1 MDRPCNCNRASRV
14 NGECIYNGDCRKSI
28 VVYKAECKLCK
39 MAYFGNTQQQLKKR
53 TNQHLAD
60 VCNLVNK
67 NKTSD
72 SFAKHFAQHFPNRQE
87 KLTIGEARTY
97 VKIAI
102 EWQGN
107 PISCNKSFG
116 NLNCSL
122 CMHERLIILKH
133 SRKDPSKIINT
144 STEFYGACRH
154 KPRFH
159 RYPDNCTTLSTDD
172 EHLSSERVMPTITN
186 NTPNL
191 TEDTPTLCLEINESQ
206 EVHTPRDQN
215 SRSLSADRNG
225 TDNSNHSVE
234 NPNCSYMD
242 V

>member
-1 MDRPCNCNRASRV
+1 M
-14 NGECIYNGDCRKSI
+14 
-28 VVYKAECKLCK
+28 
-39 MAYFGNTQQQLKKR
+39 
-53 TNQHLAD
+53 
-60 VCNLVNK
+60 
-67 NKTSD
+67 
-72 SFAKHFAQHFPNRQE
+72 
-87 KLTIGEARTY
+87 TIGEARTV
-97 VKIAI
+97 VKMSI

-116 NLNCSL
+116 TLNCSL
-122 CMHERLIILKH
+122 CMHERLIILKN
-133 SRKDPSKIINT
+133 SRNDPSKIINT

-172 EHLSSERVMPTITN
+172 EHLSSERVMPAVEN

-191 TEDTPTLCLEINESQ
+191 TETPPVLCVYTDETQESQ
-206 EVHTPRDQN
+206 VLRDFN
-215 SRSLSADRNG
+215 SRRLSVVRND
-225 TDNSNHSVE
+225 TENSNNSGE